1 MVDYYHRTLKTSP
14 VALAYLVGW
23 GLGSR
28 EMVDRFRLGY
38 AAANRTL
45 GDCLPGKQR
54 HFAGCLVVPVFDE
67 AGAVVD
73 VYGLNLKTGGL
84 RKPPLQLCLP
94 GPPRGV
100 WNLAEL
106 RSSKEVVLCESL
118 IDALTFWCAGY
129 HNVTASYGVEG
140 FTDEHLDAFKRY
152 GTERVLIAYHRDEA
166 GDQASSSLAARLR
179 SERIDCYRIQF
190 PMGMDAN
197 RYALRARPANKS
209 LGLVIQEALRLGEGE
224 RPRYDI
230 RRQGNGENL
239 RHRA

>member
-1 MVDYYHRTLKTSP
+1 
-14 VALAYLVGW
+14 
-23 GLGSR
+23 
-28 EMVDRFRLGY
+28 VDRFRLGY
-38 AAANRTL
+38 AANHTL
-45 GDCLPGKQR
+45 GCLPSKQR

-67 AGAVVD
+67 AGAVVE
-73 VYGLNLKTGGL
+73 VYGLKTGRH
-84 RKPPLQLCLP
+84 RKPPLQLCRP
-94 GPPRGV
+94 GLPRGI
-100 WNLAEL
+100 WNIAALQ
-106 RSSKEVVLCESL
+106 SSKEVILCESL

-129 HNVTASYGVEG
+129 RNVTASYGVAG

-152 GTERVLIAYHRDEA
+152 GTERVLIAYHREEA

-179 SERIDCYRIQF
+179 SERIECYRIQF
-190 PMGMDAN
+190 PKGMDAN

-224 RPRYDI
+224 RPSYEI